1 MTPEALAFAAAR
13 LLESGALDVYTV
25 AGTMKKGRPGWELTV
40 LCGEEQIDE
49 TARNIMR
56 ETTTNGVR
64 PEYEDT
70 AAFARKSQVSYG
82 EAYEQILS
90 LRREQIRERESE
102 EDMTGDMGNK
112 TEQGGYL
119 R

>member
-1 MTPEALAFAAAR
+1 MD
-13 LLESGALDVYTV
+13 LESAHV
-25 AGTMKKGRPGWELTV
+25 K
-40 LCGEEQIDE
+40 
-49 TARNIMR
+49 
-56 ETTTNGVR
+56 

-90 LRREQIRERESE
+90 LRREQIRERKSE